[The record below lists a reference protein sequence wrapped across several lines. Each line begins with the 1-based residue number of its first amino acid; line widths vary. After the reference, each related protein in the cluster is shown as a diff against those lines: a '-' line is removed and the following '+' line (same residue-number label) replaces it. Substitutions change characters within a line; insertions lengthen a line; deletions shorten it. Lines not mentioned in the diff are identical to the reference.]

1 MSQMKTRISLRLDE
15 DKLYEIM
22 LLYNTTS
29 ISTALRKAVD
39 DAIKHNRQCKTT
51 EKPKSLKP

>member
-1 MSQMKTRISLRLDE
+1 MKTRISLRLDE